1 MEEICLTPNTS
12 LKTVDINEG
21 ENKYRCQIQ
30 IIKDFIQVSLFIG
43 DNLKHEG
50 NIHISQIQNQIF
62 AFMNYDINEIFEEI
76 AILNDESFN
85 IVKGKL
91 KIEFIILR
99 RKQNLYISLIKNENM
114 NINNNDLIKTITELK
129 QVIKTKD
136 ERIKLLEEELSKY
149 KPILNINDNTYN
161 NFDIK
166 LKEPLHKLKYHTKQ
180 IRCST
185 VLNDGRFVTGSN
197 DKSIIIYNNKTFKSD
212 LIIKERS
219 DNILCLIQLS
229 SGILAC
235 SSNDKTIKLF
245 NINGNGYNV
254 IQTLSYHTSG
264 VTRIIELKNKK
275 LVSCSYDNSI
285 IFYFKDNNEYTKD
298 YIIKTNG
305 YNGPIIQIKDNEICY
320 YENTNNALCFFDL
333 QERKNITKLN
343 NISLSYNTYDSLVM
357 ISKDL
362 LLATGENKMTI
373 ININSH
379 NVVRTID
386 VSGSGYIR
394 STCLLNNNILL
405 TCDSS
410 HKIIEWTIEGDNLR
424 LISKKENAH
433 DNEISTLKKLGNG
446 LIISGDKSGEVKI
459 W

>member
-1 MEEICLTPNTS
+1 M
-12 LKTVDINEG
+12 
-21 ENKYRCQIQ
+21 
-30 IIKDFIQVSLFIG
+30 
-43 DNLKHEG
+43 
-50 NIHISQIQNQIF
+50 
-62 AFMNYDINEIFEEI
+62 
-76 AILNDESFN
+76 
-85 IVKGKL
+85 
-91 KIEFIILR
+91 
-99 RKQNLYISLIKNENM
+99 
-114 NINNNDLIKTITELK
+114 
-129 QVIKTKD
+129 
-136 ERIKLLEEELSKY
+136 
-149 KPILNINDNTYN
+149 
-161 NFDIK
+161 
-166 LKEPLHKLKYHTKQ
+166 
-180 IRCST
+180 
-185 VLNDGRFVTGSN
+185 
-197 DKSIIIYNNKTFKSD
+197 
-212 LIIKERS
+212 
-219 DNILCLIQLS
+219 
-229 SGILAC
+229 AC

-264 VTRIIELKNKK
+264 VTRIIEIKNKK
-275 LVSCSYDNSI
+275 LVSCSYDKSI

-305 YNGPIIQIKDNEICY
+305 NNGPIIQIKDNEICY
-320 YENTNNALCFFDL
+320 YEETNSALCFFDL

-394 STCLLNNNILL
+394 SACLLNNNILL

-410 HKIIEWTIEGDNLR
+410 HKIIEWIIEGDNLR

-433 DNEISTLKKLGNG
+433 DNEIKTLQKLGNG
-446 LIISGDKSGEVKI
+446 LIMSGDKIGEVKI